1 MSSTFEQARDFF
13 LRGLEESNAGRWEA
27 AERQF
32 LASLSLLPGRASTL
46 LNLGIARQR
55 LGHCDDAIG
64 PLEEVLAQ
72 EPGNATAWLHLGL
85 AQAETRRRGSA
96 LQALDRALAIAPD
109 IGIAWSLRGDLLK
122 EQGRTDDAAAAY
134 RKALDLGF
142 EPDVHRYYLAGLQR
156 GEMPGAPPPGY
167 VRQLFDGYAGGF
179 DEHLVQVLGYRAP
192 QLLVQGLDGARFE
205 AALDMGCGTGLA
217 APVLRPIAKRLDGID
232 LSANMVRRARELGLY
247 DEVAEAD
254 LVQWLSG
261 SGRRYDLLVAA
272 DVFIYV
278 GTLERVFEAAARAM
292 HPGGTFCLSV
302 EAADEQDVELRSTL
316 RYAHSERYIRML
328 AGQAGFDVRA
338 CARHPLRID
347 QGRPL
352 EGLFA
357 WLTLPARDG

>member
-13 LRGLEESNAGRWEA
+13 VRGLEDSQAGRWEA
-27 AERQF
+27 AEKQF

-55 LGHCDDAIG
+55 LGRGEDAAG

-72 EPGNATAWLHLGL
+72 EPDNATAWVHLGL
-85 AQAETRRRGSA
+85 ALAETRRRGTA

-122 EQGRTDDAAAAY
+122 EQGRIDDAAASY

-156 GEMPGAPPPGY
+156 GEMPSSPPSAY
-167 VRQLFDGYAGGF
+167 VRQLFDGYAGEF
-179 DEHLVQVLGYRAP
+179 DKHLVDVLGYRAP
-192 QLLVQGLDGARFE
+192 QLLVDGLQGAHFDAV
-205 AALDMGCGTGLA
+205 LDMGCGTGLA
-217 APVLRPIAKRLDGID
+217 APLLRPIATRLEGVD
-232 LSANMVRRARELGLY
+232 LSANMVRQARERGLY
-247 DEVAEAD
+247 DEVAQAD
-254 LVQWLSG
+254 LVQWLDG
-261 SGRRYDLLVAA
+261 SGRRYDLLFAA

-278 GTLERVFEAAARAM
+278 GALEQVFDAAARAL

-302 EAADEQDVELRSTL
+302 EAADGQDLQLRSSL

-328 AGQAGFDVRA
+328 AAQAGFDVRG
-338 CARHPLRID
+338 CERHPLRID
-347 QGRPL
+347 QGEPL
-352 EGLFA
+352 QGLFA
-357 WLTLPARDG
+357 WLGLPARAG